1 MIELLLKCESPE
13 EAAMYLEAPRIR
25 GGLDSY
31 AYWLRN
37 KIKHA
42 DLSPEVLAFAEEARK
57 EFFENLGEML

>member
-1 MIELLLKCESPE
+1 MIELLLKCENPE

-31 AYWLRN
+31 AYWLRS

-42 DLSPEVLAFAEEARK
+42 DLSPEVQAFAEEAQR

>member
-42 DLSPEVLAFAEEARK
+42 DLSPEVLDFAEEARK
-57 EFFENLGEML
+57 EFYENLGEML